1 MGRECEITGKRTMF
15 GNNVPRKVLAKKKG
29 GAGQHI
35 GVKTK
40 RTFKVNLINK
50 KFFIPELGK
59 SVNIKISASA
69 LRSISKV
76 GLSVFLKKNSKK
88 IEDFI

>member
-1 MGRECEITGKRTMF
+1 MGRECEITGKRTLF
-15 GNNVPRKVLAKKKG
+15 GNNVPRKGLAKRKG

-50 KFFIPELGK
+50 KFFIPELGR
-59 SVNIKISASA
+59 SINIKVSANA

-76 GLSVFLKKNSKK
+76 GLDVFLKKNCKK
-88 IEDFI
+88 VEDFI

>member
-1 MGRECEITGKRTMF
+1 MGRECEITGKKTMF
-15 GNNVPRKVLAKKKG
+15 GNNVPRKGLAKKKG

-50 KFFIPELGK
+50 KFFVPELRK
-59 SVNIKISASA
+59 SVNIRISASA

-76 GLSVFLKKNSKK
+76 GLSVFLKKNYKK
-88 IEDFI
+88 IEDFM

>member
-1 MGRECEITGKRTMF
+1 MGRECEITGKKTMF
-15 GNNVPRKVLAKKKG
+15 GNNVPRKGLAKKKG

-59 SVNIKISASA
+59 NVNIKISASA
-69 LRSISKV
+69 LRSISKI
-76 GLSVFLKKNSKK
+76 GLSVFLKKNNKK
-88 IEDFI
+88 IGDFI

>member
-1 MGRECEITGKRTMF
+1 MGRECEITGKGTLF
-15 GNNVPRKVLAKKKG
+15 GNNVPRKGLAKRKG

-35 GVKTK
+35 GVKTR

-50 KFFIPELGK
+50 KFFVPELGRRV
-59 SVNIKISASA
+59 SIRVSADA

-76 GLSVFLKKNSKK
+76 GLDVFLKKNCKK
-88 IEDFI
+88 LRDFV

>member
-15 GNNVPRKVLAKKKG
+15 GNNVPRKGLAKKKG

-76 GLSVFLKKNSKK
+76 GLSVFLKKNCKK

>member
-1 MGRECEITGKRTMF
+1 MGRECEITGKKTMF
-15 GNNVPRKVLAKKKG
+15 GHNVPRKGLARRKG
-29 GAGQHI
+29 GGGQHI
-35 GVKTK
+35 GLKTK

-59 SVNIKISASA
+59 NINIKVSANA
-69 LRSISKV
+69 LRSISKI
-76 GLSVFLKKNSKK
+76 GLNIFLKKNSKK

>member
-15 GNNVPRKVLAKKKG
+15 GNNVPRKGLAKKKG

-50 KFFIPELGK
+50 KFFIPKFGK
-59 SVNIKISASA
+59 NVSIKISAST
-69 LRSISKV
+69 LRSISKM
-76 GLSVFLKKNSKK
+76 GLNVFLKKNNKK
-88 IEDFI
+88 IDDFI

>member
-1 MGRECEITGKRTMF
+1 MGRECAITGKKTIF
-15 GNNVPRKVLAKKKG
+15 GNNVPRKGLAKKKG

-40 RTFKVNLINK
+40 RVFKVNLINK
-50 KFFIPELGK
+50 KFFVPELGR
-59 SVNIKISASA
+59 SVNIKVSANA

-76 GLSVFLKKNSKK
+76 GLDGFLKKNRKR
-88 IEDFI
+88 IENFI

>member
-1 MGRECEITGKRTMF
+1 MGRECEITGKKTMF
-15 GNNVPRKVLAKKKG
+15 GNNVPRKGLARRKG
-29 GAGQHI
+29 GGGQHI

-50 KFFIPELGK
+50 KFFVPELK
-59 SVNIKISASA
+59 KNVNIKVSASS

-76 GLSVFLKKNSKK
+76 GLSVFLKQNGKK
-88 IEDFI
+88 IEDFT

>member
-1 MGRECEITGKRTMF
+1 MGRECEITGKKTLF
-15 GNNVPRKVLAKKKG
+15 GNNVPRKGLAKRKG

-50 KFFIPELGK
+50 KFFIPELGRNI
-59 SVNIKISASA
+59 NIKVSASA

-76 GLSVFLKKNSKK
+76 GFDIFLKKNSKK
-88 IEDFI
+88 VEDFI

>member
-15 GNNVPRKVLAKKKG
+15 GNNVPRKGLAKKKG

>member
-1 MGRECEITGKRTMF
+1 MGRECEITGKRTLF
-15 GNNVPRKVLAKKKG
+15 GNNVPRKGLAKRKG

-50 KFFIPELGK
+50 KFFIPELGR
-59 SVNIKISASA
+59 SINIKVSANA

-76 GLSVFLKKNSKK
+76 GLDIFLKKNCKK
-88 IEDFI
+88 VEDFI